1 MASMLTAADRELVAT
16 LDKDDAKR
24 MDLKSPDRIFY
35 KTNEIFHAAADAVGS
50 LNPYVGAVSM
60 SGDSTTTVAVT
71 FVDEDGK
78 AAPRANATYQV
89 ITSLEPTA
97 GTPDSKFAFAASKTA
112 TGFTMTINVACGA
125 DKAMNVPFIVVG

>member
-50 LNPYVGAVSM
+50 LNPYVGSVAFTA
-60 SGDSTTTVAVT
+60 SGTTSAVT
-71 FVDEDGK
+71 FVDADGN
-78 AAPRANATYQV
+78 AAPRANADYQV

-97 GTPDSKFAFAASKTA
+97 GSPDSKFAYAASKTT
-112 TGFTMTINVACGA
+112 TGFTMTIDVACGGG
-125 DKAMNVPFIVVG
+125 KAMNVPFIVVG

>member
-24 MDLKSPDRIFY
+24 LDLKSPGDVYY
-35 KTNEIFHAAADAVGS
+35 KANEIFHAAADAMGTLNPFVGS
-50 LNPYVGAVSM
+50 VAFGAT
-60 SGDSTTTVAVT
+60 GTTSAVT

-97 GTPDSKFAFAASKTA
+97 GAPDSKFAFAASKTT
-112 TGFTMTINVACGA
+112 TGFTMTINAACGT